1 MAQRVGCPPSTRA
14 QGPSQQKAAVST
26 GEQAALAV
34 DRERL
39 AQAVRELAAD
49 LATTRRDCRDKQRR
63 IDSLQAEIARLLA
76 TAPASSRDQRSAQQH
91 SSSQGWG

>member
-1 MAQRVGCPPSTRA
+1 MAQRVVSPPSTRA
-14 QGPSQQKAAVST
+14 QGRLQQRAAVST
-26 GEQAALAV
+26 GEKAGLAV

-63 IDSLQAEIARLLA
+63 IDVTPSGNRQAPRRRLGSD
-76 TAPASSRDQRSAQQH
+76 P
-91 SSSQGWG
+91 

>member
-1 MAQRVGCPPSTRA
+1 MAQRVVPPPPTRA
-14 QGPSQQKAAVST
+14 QGRLQQMAAVST
-26 GEQAALAV
+26 GEKAGIAV

-63 IDSLQAEIARLLA
+63 IDSLQAEIASLLA
-76 TAPASSRDQRSAQQH
+76 TASAATRNQRSAHQG